1 MQIIKGGKNIN
12 QGKDKESKQKN
23 RKYKN
28 GNAKAD
34 WYNNWNK
41 IHILFSQQR
50 LEMAEERIGIFKT
63 DEKNLSTW
71 KTEGKD
77 LGKLKW
83 VSDTQGK
90 KAVIIKHKQN
100 LQSRMREDLKPG
112 RLKWMNEWMNK

>member
-12 QGKDKESKQKN
+12 KGKDKGSKQKN

-63 DEKNLSTW
+63 DEKNFSTW

-83 VSDTQGK
+83 VSEKSSDYKTQAK
-90 KAVIIKHKQN
+90 FAIQDERRSKSRKIK
-100 LQSRMREDLKPG
+100 
-112 RLKWMNEWMNK
+112 MNEWVNE